1 MFLIMFFFLFQM
13 LKILVFCLVVVSALS
28 AEILTHA
35 TLDKEVRFKPEGE
48 EAIETHAIYK
58 KQSNPEP
65 KHHPVYRAEEH
76 QNEGRAKIE
85 PVRPRD
91 PVINHDM
98 LADEPV
104 PVSTSEVNRN
114 VSTIRIIF
122 FY

>member
-1 MFLIMFFFLFQM
+1 M
-13 LKILVFCLVVVSALS
+13 LKLLVFCLVVVSALS
-28 AEILTHA
+28 AEILTHDR
-35 TLDKEVRFKPEGE
+35 LDKEVQFKPEGD

-58 KQSNPEP
+58 KQSNPEQ

-76 QNEGRAKIE
+76 LNEGRARIE

-98 LADEPV
+98 LADDPV
-104 PVSTSEVNRN
+104 PASSSEVDRN

-122 FY
+122 IH